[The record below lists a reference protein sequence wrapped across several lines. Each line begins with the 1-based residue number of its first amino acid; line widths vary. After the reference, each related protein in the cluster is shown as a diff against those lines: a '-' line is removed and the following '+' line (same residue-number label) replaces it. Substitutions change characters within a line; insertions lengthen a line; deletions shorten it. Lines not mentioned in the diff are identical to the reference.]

1 MKHHVGD
8 KFVIEIGEVFVN
20 GLSFENDSKPCEL
33 YRIKGFNSL
42 VFDENGLDK
51 LKKLEKSETCVDWS
65 NVAVDTPILVSN
77 NGKYWYKRYFAKYEN
92 GKVCA
97 FSQGTTSWSN
107 NNSTPLCGWEYVKLA
122 ESEGQHER
130 NTL

>member
-1 MKHHVGD
+1 MNYNVGD
-8 KFVIEIGEVFVN
+8 KFVIEIGEVYSS
-20 GLSFENDSKPCEL
+20 GLPFANDDEPSIL

-77 NGKYWYKRYFAKYEN
+77 NGDYWRRRYIAKYEN
-92 GKVCA
+92 GMVYA
-97 FSQGTTSWSN
+97 FNGGKTSWSN
-107 NNSTPLCGWEYVKLA
+107 HGEEPIAWEYAKLA
-122 ESEGQHER
+122 ESEG
-130 NTL
+130 

>member
-77 NGKYWYKRYFAKYEN
+77 NGKYWYRRHFAGDK
-92 GKVCA
+92 
-97 FSQGTTSWSN
+97 
-107 NNSTPLCGWEYVKLA
+107 
-122 ESEGQHER
+122 
-130 NTL
+130 

>member
-1 MKHHVGD
+1 MKYNVGD
-8 KFVIEIGEVFVN
+8 KFVIEVGEVFVN

-42 VFDENGLDK
+42 VFDESGLDK
-51 LKKLEKSETCVDWS
+51 LKKLEKSEVGVDWS
-65 NVAVDTPILVSN
+65 KVAVDTPILVSN

-107 NNSTPLCGWEYVKLA
+107 NNGTPLCGWEYAKLA
-122 ESEGQHER
+122 ESEG
-130 NTL
+130 